1 MKILGVAA
9 FFLASITL
17 AAYPHL
23 YHWILT
29 GDPAWIAD
37 YDELGL
43 YLPIAAKA
51 FWSQQWIMAD
61 PLFESFHPIKYPW
74 LQFIPFSWIVKQ
86 GFPDPAYTSFLWRLF
101 AGFSVAL
108 SYLLLTRKL
117 MSSLV
122 LALVT
127 SALLV
132 FDVGLLEG
140 KLILKNY
147 SIFYDVLSGSTAWLG
162 GPPRIH
168 SAWRIISPGLSLAGL
183 LLFYWS
189 IFKYRTQDSKYNFI
203 IPSLFFAGLFYTYF
217 YNWTAAGLGLLVA
230 MAVDGKY
237 RGFYFKVGC
246 LGTLLGFYEIWKSYH
261 VKAST
266 SPDWLMRSDKFLP
279 IPHFSELILPKIAL
293 VTIAICAYYAWNYR
307 KDLKFLVAQSIA
319 GLFLLNHQIVTGLQ
333 IENFH
338 WLYPSG
344 PTLSLLLISVIADSS
359 KKVFDRYSFKNL
371 KLVMALVLAVHITI
385 AFYLRHIEI
394 TRSHDSQSMNAIYL
408 GLRKETMGQLRPL
421 IPFGSLIAGDEIV
434 TETLAIHLGLR
445 TFSGYLAILSPSLTD
460 VNWRERLVLNDIL
473 LGFNR
478 QQFEIHHKAKI
489 AGNHWGKNTRIPG
502 GQEKRLEGRLAV
514 FDRIKV
520 NPKQYIEKYGIEYI
534 VRTSIVDRN
543 LEAPRIPMGKL
554 VFEDKNLQIFS
565 LKSLSQ

>member
-1 MKILGVAA
+1 MKILSIAA
-9 FFLASITL
+9 FFLASLAL

-23 YHWILT
+23 QQWFLT

-51 FWSQQWIMAD
+51 FWSQQWVMAD

-74 LQFIPFSWIVKQ
+74 IQFIPFTWLVKQ
-86 GFPDPAYTSFLWRLF
+86 GFSDPAYVSVLWRLF
-101 AGFSVAL
+101 AGLSLAF

-117 MSSLV
+117 MSSLMAAL
-122 LALVT
+122 LA

-140 KLILKNY
+140 KLVLKNY
-147 SIFYDVLSGSTAWLG
+147 VIFFDLLTGSTALLG

-189 IFKYRTQDSKYNFI
+189 IFKYRDKNSNYSFV

-217 YNWTAAGLGLLVA
+217 YHWTAAGLGLLVA
-230 MAVDGKY
+230 MVFDGKY
-237 RGFYFKVGC
+237 RAFYFKVGC
-246 LGTLLGFYEIWKSYH
+246 IGTLLGAYEIFKSYQI
-261 VKAST
+261 KAST

-279 IPHFSELILPKIAL
+279 IPNFSELIIPKIAL
-293 VTIAICAYYAWNYR
+293 LTLAICAYYSWTHR
-307 KDLKFLVAQSIA
+307 KDLKFLVAQSSA

-344 PTLSLLLISVIADSS
+344 PTLSVLLIIVLADGLRTISE
-359 KKVFDRYSFKNL
+359 RHTFKHF
-371 KLVMALVLAVHITI
+371 KLMITLMLAVHFAV
-385 AFYLRHIEI
+385 AFYLRHIEV
-394 TRSHDSQSMNAIYL
+394 TRSKDSLYMNAIYK
-408 GLRKETMGQLRPL
+408 GLRTESIAQVRSLMPA
-421 IPFGSLIAGDEIV
+421 GSLIAGDELV
-434 TETLAIHLGLR
+434 TETLAVHLGLR

-460 VNWRERLVLNDIL
+460 NEWNERLVLNDLL
-473 LGFNR
+473 LGFAR
-478 QQFEIHHKAKI
+478 PQFEAHQRAKLKDH
-489 AGNHWGKNTRIPG
+489 HWGQNARTPG
-502 GQEKRLEGRLAV
+502 GREKRLEERLAV
-514 FDRIKV
+514 YDRIAE
-520 NPKQYIEKYGIEYI
+520 NPTLYIEKYGIQYI
-534 VRTSIVDRN
+534 VRTPLADSTSTELRVP
-543 LEAPRIPMGKL
+543 LGERIYN
-554 VFEDKNLQIFS
+554 DKNLQIFQ
-565 LKSLSQ
+565 L